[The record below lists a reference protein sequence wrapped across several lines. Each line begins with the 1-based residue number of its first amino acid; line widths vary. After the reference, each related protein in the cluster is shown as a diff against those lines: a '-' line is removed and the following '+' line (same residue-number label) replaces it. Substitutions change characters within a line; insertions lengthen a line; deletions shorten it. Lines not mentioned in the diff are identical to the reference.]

1 MSWTEASMPPEPGR
15 DGADGSPGILLP
27 VWPAPSTV
35 RAFVTLRA
43 GGSSRGPWGRAG
55 GAPGGWNLGAHCGD
69 DPDDVGRNRAL
80 LRALLPA
87 EPVWLDQVHG
97 TEVLD
102 ADQPR
107 PADAAPARADAA
119 VCTGRGVVL
128 AVLTADCLPVL
139 FTNAGGTVAAVA
151 HAGWRGLAAGV
162 LERTVDA
169 LERRSSDRRW
179 IAWLGPAIG
188 PAHFEV
194 GDEVRHAFVSVH
206 ADAAGAFSPGMAKGK
221 WMADLPALARL
232 RLTRRGVASVHAGG
246 YCTFSDPGRF
256 YSYRRDRVTG
266 RMASILLLG

>member
-1 MSWTEASMPPEPGR
+1 MTWTEASTPPERGR
-15 DGADGSPGILLP
+15 DHAASGPGILLP
-27 VWPAPSTV
+27 VWPAPPTV

-43 GGSSRGPWGRAG
+43 GGCSRGPWGRAG

-69 DPDDVGRNRAL
+69 DPAEVGRNRAL

-87 EPVWLDQVHG
+87 EPLWLDQVHG
-97 TEVLD
+97 TGVLD
-102 ADQPR
+102 ADQAR
-107 PADAAPARADAA
+107 AADAAPARADAA
-119 VCTGRGVVL
+119 VCTRRGVVL

-169 LERRSSDRRW
+169 LERRSADRSW

-194 GDEVRHAFVSVH
+194 GDEVRDAFVSVH
-206 ADAAGAFSPGMAKGK
+206 AEAAAAFIPGVRAGK
-221 WMADLPALARL
+221 WMADLPALARM
-232 RLTRRGVASVHAGG
+232 RLARRGVASVYGG
-246 YCTFSDPGRF
+246 EHCSFSDPDRF
-256 YSYRRDRVTG
+256 YSYRRDGITG
-266 RMASILLLG
+266 RMASVLLLA